1 MSSTPTALPDPMTL
15 REVYQQQ
22 QPYTRITPLL
32 VSESL
37 SKLIHGDVRVK
48 AESLQKT
55 GAFKFRGAI
64 YRLLLLTP
72 EQKQQGVTAY
82 SSGNFARGLA
92 AAGQILDVKVTL
104 VMPADA
110 PENKIASARK
120 LGANVVL
127 CQQMEP
133 SREEAAQKLSEDI
146 ATQNGSILLH
156 PFDDPEIIKGQ
167 SAVGVE
173 LMQQLQQQQISC
185 QSLLCP
191 VGGGSLVA
199 GCSLLFD
206 PFHTSTQV
214 FGVEPEGYAG
224 MNQSLLVNHL
234 SRASGKNL
242 SHCDALLARSPG
254 KANFE
259 VVRQTSVKGLQV
271 SEHFVVEAVQIAFEE
286 LKLVLE
292 PSGAIALGALMQ
304 YPAQFRGQTVV
315 AIATGGN
322 VDKALFTELV
332 SK

>member
-1 MSSTPTALPDPMTL
+1 MSYAPTALPDPMTL

-22 QPYTRITPLL
+22 QAYTRITPLL
-32 VSESL
+32 VAESL
-37 SKLIHGDVRVK
+37 SKLINGEVLVK

-92 AAGQILDVKVTL
+92 AAGQILNVKVTL

-110 PENKIASARK
+110 PKNKIISARR
-120 LGANVVL
+120 LGANVLL

-133 SREEAAQKLSEDI
+133 SREEAAQQLSENI
-146 ATQNGSILLH
+146 ATENGSLLLH

-173 LMQQLQQQQISC
+173 LMQQLQQRHSQC

-206 PFHTSTQV
+206 PFHTSTRV
-214 FGVEPEGYAG
+214 FAVEPEGYAG

-234 SRASGKNL
+234 SRAPGKNL

-259 VVRQTSVKGLQV
+259 IVRQTSVKGLQV
-271 SEHFVVEAVQIAFEE
+271 SEPFIVEAVQMAFEE

-292 PSGAIALGALMQ
+292 PSGAIALGALLQ

-322 VDKALFTELV
+322 VDKTLFSELLG
-332 SK
+332 K

>member
-1 MSSTPTALPDPMTL
+1 ML
-15 REVYQQQ
+15 RKIYQQQ
-22 QPYTRITPLL
+22 QPYTRVTPLL
-32 VSESL
+32 VAESL
-37 SKLIHGDVRVK
+37 SKLIHGEVLVK

-64 YRLLLLTP
+64 YRLLQMTP
-72 EQKQQGVTAY
+72 EQRQQGVTAY

-92 AAGQILDVKVTL
+92 AAGKILNVKVTL

-110 PENKIASARK
+110 PENKICSARK
-120 LGANVVL
+120 LGAQVVL
-127 CQQMEP
+127 CQQIEP

-146 ATQNGSILLH
+146 AAQNGSVLLH

-173 LMQQLQQQQISC
+173 LVHQLQEKQARC

-206 PFHTSTQV
+206 TFNTGTQV
-214 FGVEPEGYAG
+214 YGIEPEGYAG
-224 MNQSLLVNHL
+224 MNQSLLVDQL
-234 SRASGKNL
+234 SRAPGKNL
-242 SHCDALLARSPG
+242 SHCDALLSRSPG

-259 VVRQTSVKGLQV
+259 VVRQTGVKGLQV
-271 SEHFVVEAVQIAFEE
+271 SEHYVVEAVQMAFEE

-292 PSGAIALGALMQ
+292 PSGAIALGALLQ
-304 YPAQFRGQTVV
+304 YPLQFNGQSVV
-315 AIATGGN
+315 VIATGGN
-322 VDKALFTELV
+322 IDKGLFLELMN
-332 SK
+332 K

>member
-1 MSSTPTALPDPMTL
+1 MSSTPTALPDPVTL

-22 QPYTRITPLL
+22 QAYTRITPLL
-32 VSESL
+32 IAESL
-37 SKLIHGDVRVK
+37 SKLIHGEVLVK

-55 GAFKFRGAI
+55 GAFKFRGAV

-92 AAGQILDVKVTL
+92 AAGQMLNIKVTL

-110 PENKIASARK
+110 PQNKINSARK

-173 LMQQLQQQQISC
+173 LMQQLQQRQIQC

-199 GCSLLFD
+199 GCSLLFG

-214 FGVEPEGYAG
+214 FGIEPEGYAG
-224 MNQSLLVNHL
+224 MNQSLLVNHI
-234 SRASGKNL
+234 SRAPGKNL
-242 SHCDALLARSPG
+242 SHCDALLSRSPG

-259 VVRQTSVKGLQV
+259 VVRQTSVKGIQV
-271 SEHFVVEAVQIAFEE
+271 SEPFVVEAVQMAFEE

-292 PSGAIALGALMQ
+292 PSGAIALGALLQ
-304 YPAQFRGQTVV
+304 YPSHFRGQTVV

-322 VDKALFTELV
+322 IDKALFRELLGR
-332 SK
+332 